1 MVFLLAWILRLSLSR
16 TYRQQYG
23 RHCPPHVMCVP
34 HLTHE
39 QLMILLVLSHK
50 GEEVT
55 STEAVLNNRSI
66 TAVSDIEL

>member
-1 MVFLLAWILRLSLSR
+1 MCLDQSALYLS
-16 TYRQQYG
+16 
-23 RHCPPHVMCVP
+23 
-34 HLTHE
+34 LTHE